1 MRAFLVICAAAA
13 TLPCLAQDRYYTFF
27 ADLDRLGGAADFSF
41 LNRPLT
47 PADRLVVHD
56 GHFYRVGKDLKPGTR
71 DDERLRLFG
80 VNLAFSGN
88 FPEEKDAVRIARR
101 LRRLGVN
108 LVRLHHMDSSPDSD
122 PQQARSILT
131 TGPYPTLNPVAVS
144 RLRNFLDAL
153 KAEGIYVNLNLHVGY
168 AFRPAVDKV
177 PAMPDGAA
185 IPTQSKP
192 LHIYY
197 PRMVELQL
205 EFTRKVIQALAL
217 KNDAVLGMVEID
229 NETSVVDAWQ
239 RGSLDRTSVGEYGA
253 ELRRQWN
260 AFLRAK
266 YRETASLS
274 KAWGGLAE
282 GQALESGT
290 VALVTNKELAPEA
303 RVNDFLMFLVDCDRS
318 YLRRMREE
326 AQRNTDAL
334 VPVAGTQMGFG
345 GLLNLDSHS
354 GLEYNDNHFYIDHY
368 NFPNRS
374 WDTRD
379 WRIRDS
385 SSVGSGLA
393 TLLNMAAARETS
405 KPYTV
410 SEFNQPWPNRQAAEI
425 DPTLAAF
432 GAFQDWDSIMHFAY
446 SHNRNWD
453 ERTPNG
459 FDLNSD
465 WSKDVSLGQSALLF
479 RQGIQPARQAL
490 RIPVSLDVR
499 LQLTRERR
507 NGSIA
512 PALAQLMEY
521 DPALALQHRVG
532 LARDDKAKWQPRKT
546 SGAVTSDTGEITY
559 DAAAKTM
566 TVQAPGAAG
575 VFGFTGARKVT
586 AGAIDVELAPG
597 SRGFVTLLVTALDQ
611 RPIRDSAR
619 MLLTVPGYTVGTQRG
634 SDPPRPQRFIP
645 YGQTSDWWTLEPEP
659 AANPRPSGGMSGS
672 APPVYMER
680 VECFVLLRTTADAIV
695 VYPLDGT
702 GARLEKLAA
711 ADVQKADGGFR
722 IHLQAD
728 GQALAPWYEIVR

>member
-1 MRAFLVICAAAA
+1 MRVFLAICMALVS
-13 TLPCLAQDRYYTFF
+13 LPCVAQDRYYAFMV
-27 ADLDRLGGAADFSF
+27 DQDRLGGAADFSF

-47 PADRLVVHD
+47 PADRLVAHD
-56 GHFYRVGKDLKPGTR
+56 GHFYRVGADLKPGTR
-71 DDERLRLFG
+71 DDERVRLFG
-80 VNLAFSGN
+80 VNLAFNGN
-88 FPEEKDAVRIARR
+88 FPEEADAARIAKR

-108 LVRLHHMDSSPDSD
+108 LVRLHHMDSSPDRD

-131 TGPYPTLNPVAVS
+131 TEPYPALNPVSVP
-144 RLRNFLDAL
+144 RLRKFLDAL
-153 KAEGIYVNLNLHVGY
+153 EAEGIYVNLNLHVGY
-168 AFRPAVDKV
+168 AFRPEVDKV
-177 PAMPDGAA
+177 PAMPDGAS

-205 EFTRKVIQALAL
+205 EFTRKLLQALGL
-217 KNDAVLGMVEID
+217 KNDPVLGMVEID
-229 NETSVVDAWQ
+229 NETAVVDAWQ
-239 RGSLDRTSVGEYGA
+239 RGSLEQTALGEYGA

-266 YRETASLS
+266 YRETTSLR
-274 KAWGGLAE
+274 KAWGELAE
-282 GQALESGT
+282 GRTLEAGT
-290 VALVTNKELAPEA
+290 IALVTNKELTPPA

-326 AQRNTDAL
+326 VHKNTDAL

-354 GLEYNDNHFYIDHY
+354 DLEYSDNHFYIDHY

-393 TLLNMAAARETS
+393 AFLNMAAAREAA

-410 SEFNQPWPNRQAAEI
+410 SEYNQPWPNRQAAEI

-446 SHNRNWD
+446 SHTRNWD
-453 ERTPNG
+453 ARAPSG

-479 RQGIQPARQAL
+479 RQGIRPARQAL
-490 RIPVSLDVR
+490 QIPVSMDVR
-499 LQLTRERR
+499 LQLTRDRR

-512 PALAQLMEY
+512 PALSKLMEY
-521 DPALALQHRVG
+521 DPALALLHRVG
-532 LARDDKAKWQPRKT
+532 LVRDDKAKWPPQKT
-546 SGAVTSDTGEITY
+546 SGVLTSDTGEITY
-559 DAAAKTM
+559 DAAARTM
-566 TVQAPGAAG
+566 TVQASGAAG
-575 VFGFTGARKVT
+575 VFGFTGTKKVT
-586 AGAIDVELAPG
+586 AGAVDVELAPA

-611 RPIRDSAR
+611 RTIRDSAR
-619 MLLTVPGYTVGTQRG
+619 MLLTVPGYTVGTQPG
-634 SDPPRPQRFIP
+634 ADPPRPQRFIP
-645 YGQTSDWWTLEPEP
+645 YGQTTEWWTLEPEP
-659 AANPRPSGGMSGS
+659 AANPRPSGGTSGGT
-672 APPVYMER
+672 PPVYMER
-680 VECFVLLRTTADAIV
+680 VECFVSLRTTASAIA
-695 VYPLDGT
+695 VYPLDGA
-702 GARLEKLAA
+702 GQRLARLPA

-722 IHLQAD
+722 LHLQAD